1 MPLHLDA
8 MTNDS
13 QNPSYL
19 AHILGPLF
27 QNTCEAFATPDK
39 RFFCGRSRMIDSI
52 TNEPIGN
59 FVYTI
64 WSNEKERCNEIQDLD
79 ITLDNPTVTPL
90 RFLEMLDKSED
101 TTEYYNV
108 ETEGEEAHL
117 QIETVNRLA
126 IPGSIV
132 NSTQNAY
139 ISAFPFQLTMFD
151 SIDDLNRLF
160 GFKERTQVGSTDL
173 YVSGLSDTFIAPSG
187 VLSDKD
193 EDDVY
198 TLMFGTVTSVRNVQ
212 VDMGITRLDFVLAQV
227 RTALG
232 IIPVA
237 MGRDAFNIEGIR
249 PGKVLAMNA
258 YVKADLAR
266 PEVFQH

>member
-8 MTNDS
+8 MTNDP

-27 QNTCEAFATPDK
+27 QDTCEAFATPDK
-39 RFFCGRSRMIDSI
+39 KYFCGRSRMIDMI

-64 WSNEKERCNEIQDLD
+64 WSNEREKCSEIKDLD
-79 ITLDNPTVTPL
+79 ITLDNPTVTPF

-101 TTEYYNV
+101 TTEYYHV
-108 ETEGEEAHL
+108 ETDDTEAHL
-117 QIETVNRLA
+117 EIETVNRIA

-132 NSTQNAY
+132 NSIQNAS

-151 SIDDLNRLF
+151 SIDDLNRFF
-160 GFKERTQVGSTDL
+160 GFKEKTRVGSTDL
-173 YVSGLSDTFIAPSG
+173 YVSGLSDTFIAPRG
-187 VLSDKD
+187 VLSEKD
-193 EDDVY
+193 ADDAY
-198 TLMFGTVTSVRNVQ
+198 TLIFGTVTSFRDVQ
-212 VDMGITRLDFVLAQV
+212 VDMGQTRLDFVLAKV

-232 IIPVA
+232 VIPVA
-237 MGRDAFNIEGIR
+237 MGRDVFSIEGLC

-258 YVKADLAR
+258 YVKADLAG
-266 PEVFQH
+266 PEVFHH